1 MGDHFGSTPVRIDSA
16 ALIPERPAGDVE
28 SDSNVIS
35 AGIAGLTTAYMLR
48 FLPDRLVGWT

>member
-48 FLPDRLVGWT
+48 FLPDRLVGWR